1 MKTKK
6 GYILRSLGDEFVLVS
21 EGADVFHTGRM
32 VSMNESAALLWR
44 EVKGKDFDLKDMADL
59 LVVHYDISREVAE
72 KDAGAL
78 LQIWKNADVIEE

>member
-21 EGADVFHTGRM
+21 EGADVFYTGRM

-44 EVKGKDFDLKDMADL
+44 EVEGKDFDLKDMADL
-59 LVVHYDISREVAE
+59 LVDHYDISREVAE

-78 LQIWKNADVIEE
+78 LQIWKNADIIEE